1 MLTTR
6 YIEDD
11 LKIFMNRKCNNSFVI
26 LCVRRENEKDRTA
39 MLIDWE
45 QALKL
50 ITEWTG
56 LILSRDHFEEDHYKY
71 KTDPMEVKVHDY
83 AKPTE
88 QTESLFRDG

>member
-6 YIEDD
+6 YIQDD

-26 LCVRRENEKDRTA
+26 LCVRREGEKDKTA

-50 ITEWTG
+50 VKDWTG
-56 LILSRDHFEEDHYKY
+56 LELTRDHFEEDNYVYPPEKELIP
-71 KTDPMEVKVHDY
+71 KTRPSKHIVQ
-83 AKPTE
+83 PT
-88 QTESLFRDG
+88 LF